1 MLKETQLQER
11 TKPQKRAIIAIHSRE
26 EQEVL
31 YRSISA
37 KSKKDFLETVAEPT
51 RIIRTGRVGLK

>member
-1 MLKETQLQER
+1 MLKGTQLLER

-31 YRSISA
+31 YKSISV
-37 KSKKDFLETVAEPT
+37 KSKKDFLEMVVEPT